1 MSVAELSMQ
10 QALDQQLQAAREE
23 AELTLEQLH
32 LVQEELEVYFLKAQD
47 LEEQLK
53 IATETSAKASQA
65 NAGLIDERDQ
75 HKAAATKFAEEAKKA
90 AKQRDAL
97 SKQIDALTKEREGAF
112 SARDAAAAENKQL
125 RSERNKLAAQA
136 KDDANQRDALSKQ
149 IDALTKEHEGA
160 FSARDAAAAEN
171 KQLRSEYDKLSAEAK
186 DAAKQRDAANKA
198 RDQAVAEREAILA
211 QDEQNS
217 DLLKTAQRML
227 DGQARYLEDLSLKEE
242 RADNALELLRLLE
255 DEIRYYIGHTKPT
268 STMNP
273 DRVQRLVE
281 IAKRPM
287 SIGR

>member
-1 MSVAELSMQ
+1 MQ

-53 IATETSAKASQA
+53 IATETSAKANQA
-65 NAGLIDERDQ
+65 NAGLIAERDQ
-75 HKAAATKFAEEAKKA
+75 HKAAATKLAEEAKKA
-90 AKQRDAL
+90 AKQLDAL
-97 SKQIDALTKEREGAF
+97 SKQLDALTKERDGAL
-112 SARDAAAAENKQL
+112 SARDAAAAEGAQL
-125 RSERNKLAAQA
+125 RSER
-136 KDDANQRDALSKQ
+136 
-149 IDALTKEHEGA
+149 
-160 FSARDAAAAEN
+160 
-171 KQLRSEYDKLSAEAK
+171 DKLSAEAK
-186 DAAKQRDAANKA
+186 DAVKQRDAANKQRDAANKA
-198 RDQAVAEREAILA
+198 RDQAIAEREAILA

-217 DLLKTAQRML
+217 NLLKTAQRML

-281 IAKRPM
+281 IAKRPI

>member
-53 IATETSAKASQA
+53 IATETYAKASQA
-65 NAGLIDERDQ
+65 NAGLIAERDQ
-75 HKAAATKFAEEAKKA
+75 HKTAATKLSEEAKKA
-90 AKQRDAL
+90 AK
-97 SKQIDALTKEREGAF
+97 
-112 SARDAAAAENKQL
+112 
-125 RSERNKLAAQA
+125 
-136 KDDANQRDALSKQ
+136 QRDALSKQ

-171 KQLRSEYDKLSAEAK
+171 KQLRSERDKLSAEAK

-198 RDQAVAEREAILA
+198 RDQAIAEREAILA

-281 IAKRPM
+281 IAKRPI

>member
-1 MSVAELSMQ
+1 MQ

-53 IATETSAKASQA
+53 IATETSAKANQA
-65 NAGLIDERDQ
+65 NAGLIAERDQ
-75 HKAAATKFAEEAKKA
+75 HKAAATKLTEEAKKA
-90 AKQRDAL
+90 AKQLDAL
-97 SKQIDALTKEREGAF
+97 CKQLDALTKQLDALTKERDGAL
-112 SARDAAAAENKQL
+112 SARDAAAAEGAQL
-125 RSERNKLAAQA
+125 RSER
-136 KDDANQRDALSKQ
+136 
-149 IDALTKEHEGA
+149 
-160 FSARDAAAAEN
+160 
-171 KQLRSEYDKLSAEAK
+171 DKLSAEAK
-186 DAAKQRDAANKA
+186 DAVKQRDAANKA
-198 RDQAVAEREAILA
+198 RDQAIAEREAILA

-217 DLLKTAQRML
+217 NLLKTAQRML

-281 IAKRPM
+281 IAKRPI

>member
-65 NAGLIDERDQ
+65 NAGLIAERDQ
-75 HKAAATKFAEEAKKA
+75 HKAAATKLAEEAKKA

-97 SKQIDALTKEREGAF
+97 SKQIDALTKECEGAF

-171 KQLRSEYDKLSAEAK
+171 KQLRSERDKLAAQAK
-186 DAAKQRDAANKA
+186 DAVKQRDAANKA
-198 RDQAVAEREAILA
+198 RDQAIAEREAILA

>member
-65 NAGLIDERDQ
+65 NAGLIAERDQ
-75 HKAAATKFAEEAKKA
+75 HKAAATKLAEEAKKA
-90 AKQRDAL
+90 AKQL
-97 SKQIDALTKEREGAF
+97 DALTKERDGAL
-112 SARDAAAAENKQL
+112 SARDAAAAEGAQL
-125 RSERNKLAAQA
+125 RSER
-136 KDDANQRDALSKQ
+136 
-149 IDALTKEHEGA
+149 
-160 FSARDAAAAEN
+160 
-171 KQLRSEYDKLSAEAK
+171 DKLSAEAK
-186 DAAKQRDAANKA
+186 DAVKQRDAANKA
-198 RDQAVAEREAILA
+198 RDQAIAERKAILA

-217 DLLKTAQRML
+217 NLLKTAQRML

-281 IAKRPM
+281 IAKRPI